1 MKQVTTVEQS
11 RMLADILPKES
22 ADMCYLND
30 GTAIK
35 IDAISYGVAV
45 EVLEEWYTDII
56 PCWSLGALLSLIAY
70 PSLGQA
76 INEPNKGKWYVHAVV
91 NPDGDFTDYV
101 TDVYDT
107 PIEACIDAVTE
118 LYSTTKGSKG

>member
-1 MKQVTTVEQS
+1 MKHVTTFEQS
-11 RMLADILPKES
+11 RMLADILSKES

-35 IDAISYGVAV
+35 IDAISYSEAV
-45 EVLEEWYTDII
+45 EVWKEWYTDII
-56 PCWSLGALLSLIAY
+56 PCWSLGALLSLIPY
-70 PSLGQA
+70 PMLGQA
-76 INEPNKGKWYVHAVV
+76 TNEPNKGKWYVHALV

-107 PIEACIDAVTE
+107 PIEACIDAITE
-118 LYSTTKGSKG
+118 LHSTTKGGEE